1 MRCGV
6 AGARRVVRRAFFA
19 WKGSRDMTRLEKIAR
34 RQLRRA
40 RVYREAGD
48 ADGESF
54 AMHWYRRTQAR
65 IERALDAA
73 FGPRIDLEV
82 LA

>member
-1 MRCGV
+1 MD
-6 AGARRVVRRAFFA
+6 
-19 WKGSRDMTRLEKIAR
+19 KLQKIAR

-40 RVYREAGD
+40 RMYRDAGD

-54 AMHWYRRTQAR
+54 AMYWYERTARR
-65 IERALDAA
+65 ISRAIDAA
-73 FGPRIDLEV
+73 FAPRIDLAGV

>member
-1 MRCGV
+1 MD
-6 AGARRVVRRAFFA
+6 
-19 WKGSRDMTRLEKIAR
+19 KLQKIAR

-40 RVYREAGD
+40 RMYHEAGD

-54 AMHWYRRTQAR
+54 AMYWYERTARR
-65 IERALDAA
+65 ISRAIDAA
-73 FGPRIDLEV
+73 FAPRIDLAGA

>member
-1 MRCGV
+1 
-6 AGARRVVRRAFFA
+6 
-19 WKGSRDMTRLEKIAR
+19 MTRLEKIAR
-34 RQLRRA
+34 RQLRRS

-54 AMHWYRRTQAR
+54 AMYWYERTARR
-65 IERALDAA
+65 ISRAIDAA
-73 FGPRIDLEV
+73 FAPCIDLAGA